1 MGGYH
6 AVNQIV
12 SKILAPSKNKIRA
25 VLHISDTSILRKIWD
40 IALTFCLI
48 AYGWMMFYA
57 PDMQFIVDVTKGY
70 FHLGA
75 PYIHQTTIFFFAI
88 GFIIL
93 FFKDFKDEFLADKV
107 QAFESKHQKL
117 TIVWHYLRFALLAI
131 LIVWIGVL
139 GGGQFIYFKF

>member
-12 SKILAPSKNKIRA
+12 SKILQPTKDKVRHL
-25 VLHISDTSILRKIWD
+25 LHICDASLVRKVWD
-40 IALTFCLI
+40 IVLTFCLI
-48 AYGWMMFYA
+48 AYGWMLFYA
-57 PDMQFIVDVTKGY
+57 PDMQFIVDVTVGY
-70 FHLGA
+70 LQLGA

-88 GFIIL
+88 GFAL
-93 FFKDFKDEFLADKV
+93 LLLKDFKDEFCAERIALVKGRYP
-107 QAFESKHQKL
+107 KL
-117 TIVWHYLRFALLAI
+117 SIGWNYVKYAALAI